1 MDVSLSR
8 PRNLLMDMTTYQ
20 WLVLL
25 AAWIG
30 WGFDVFDGLLFNY
43 VAPNC
48 IPTLLHLAPLS
59 IEARKATLLWTGIVT
74 SALLVGWAVGGIV
87 FGRIADRIGRSK
99 TLLITILLYSVGT
112 ALCALA
118 PNIWVLLACRI
129 IASFGI
135 GGEWAAGAS
144 MVAEVVPNKRRVEAG
159 ALLYTSAPIGLFLAT
174 FVNHVVAGGLYK
186 SDPSYS
192 WRIVFM
198 VGLLPAAF
206 AFVLRM
212 FIKEPD
218 RWSAVKDIV
227 SPKLSELFT
236 PGMIKKTVSGLVPA
250 LSILITWWSFNA
262 FTQLVATFLA
272 ATHATDLGLNVA
284 AANGLKESWKTIA
297 SNWFNWGGLIGT
309 VLTIPAA
316 KYLGRRPMYGI
327 YLALSA
333 VSIFAGFGLKWS
345 PMMQLFM
352 FFPIGLTIFG
362 IFGSFTF
369 YLPEL
374 FPTRLRATGSGFCY
388 NVGRFVTAIGPIL
401 VGNLA
406 SQGAASLPTILH
418 VLFYIGFVPVIGLL
432 FLPLIIETKGLELL
446 D

>member
-1 MDVSLSR
+1 MSIPLTK
-8 PRNLLMDMTTYQ
+8 PRNMFMDMTTYQ

-48 IPTLLHLAPLS
+48 IPTLLHLAPAS

-74 SALLVGWAVGGIV
+74 SALLVGWAIGGII
-87 FGRIADRIGRSK
+87 FGRVADRIGRSK
-99 TLLITILLYSVGT
+99 TLLITILLYSIGT

-118 PNIWVLLACRI
+118 PNIWVLLVCRI

-144 MVAEVVPNKRRVEAG
+144 MVAEVVPNKRRIEAG

-174 FVNHVVAGGLYK
+174 FVNHLVAGQLYK
-186 SDPSYS
+186 ADPSYS
-192 WRIVFM
+192 WRVVFL

-206 AFVLRM
+206 AFVLRL

-218 RWSAVKDIV
+218 RWSAVKEKV
-227 SPKLSELFT
+227 SPKLSELFA
-236 PGMIKKTVSGLVPA
+236 PDIVKRTVSGLIPSLTV
-250 LSILITWWSFNA
+250 LISWWSFNA

-272 ATHATDLGLNVA
+272 VNHAKELKLDVVDATA
-284 AANGLKESWKTIA
+284 LKEGWKTIA

-316 KYLGRRPMYGI
+316 KYLGRRPMFGI
-327 YLALSA
+327 YFVLSA
-333 VSIFAGFGLKWS
+333 LTIFAGFGLKWS

-352 FFPIGLTIFG
+352 FFPIGISIFG

-374 FPTRLRATGSGFCY
+374 FPTRLRCAM
-388 NVGRFVTAIGPIL
+388 L
-401 VGNLA
+401 VGLA
-406 SQGAASLPTILH
+406 ISMRLSERLADAC
-418 VLFYIGFVPVIGLL
+418 LFQS
-432 FLPLIIETKGLELL
+432 EQAWHSR
-446 D
+446 

>member
-1 MDVSLSR
+1 
-8 PRNLLMDMTTYQ
+8 MDMTSYQ

-48 IPTLLHLAPLS
+48 IPTLLHLAPAS
-59 IEARKATLLWTGIVT
+59 IEARKATLLWTGIGT

-87 FGRIADRIGRSK
+87 FGRIADKIGRSK

-118 PNIWVLLACRI
+118 PNIWVLLVCRV

-144 MVAEVVPNKRRVEAG
+144 MVAEVVPNKRRIEAG

-174 FVNHVVAGGLYK
+174 FVNHLIAADLYK

-192 WRIVFM
+192 WRIVFL
-198 VGLLPAAF
+198 VGLVPAAF
-206 AFVLRM
+206 AFLLRM

-218 RWSAVKDIV
+218 RWSAVKDV
-227 SPKLSELFT
+227 ASPKIAELFAPDT
-236 PGMIKKTVSGLVPA
+236 IKRTISGLIPA
-250 LSILITWWSFNA
+250 LTVLISWWSFNA
-262 FTQLVATFLA
+262 FTQLVATFMA
-272 ATHATDLGLNVA
+272 TTHAKELSLNVA
-284 AANGLKESWKTIA
+284 DSNALKESWKTIA
-297 SNWFNWGGLIGT
+297 SSWFNWGGLLGT
-309 VLTIPAA
+309 LLTIPAA
-316 KYLGRRPMYGI
+316 KYLGRRPMFGI
-327 YLALSA
+327 YFALSA
-333 VSIFAGFGLKWS
+333 LAIFAGFGIKWT
-345 PMMQLFM
+345 PMVQLFM
-352 FFPIGLTIFG
+352 LFPIGITIFG
-362 IFGSFTF
+362 VFGSFTF

-388 NVGRFVTAIGPIL
+388 NIGRLITAVGPIL
-401 VGNLA
+401 VGKLA
-406 SQGAASLPTILH
+406 SQGVASLPTILH
-418 VLFYIGFVPVIGLL
+418 VLFFIGFVPVVGLM
-432 FLPLIIETKGLELL
+432 FLPLIIETKGKELL